1 MPIYTRFGDRGETRL
16 FDGSRVS
23 KHDLRVSA
31 YGDVDELNSVLGLV
45 LAELGA
51 SSDDNHLDHHD
62 DNHDIR
68 GLILGIQKHL
78 MAVGASLANPVPSAE
93 DAKGRV
99 NPEWTGQLEAAIDR
113 YETELPPLQRFILPG
128 GGRAGAHLHLA
139 RTVCRRAEREV
150 SRLSQA
156 ASVEPAVSGYINRLS
171 DLLFVLARV
180 TNFREGMDE
189 ILW

>member
-16 FDGSRVS
+16 FDGSRVG

-45 LAELGA
+45 LAELPV
-51 SSDDNHLDHHD
+51 SSDIH
-62 DNHDIR
+62 
-68 GLILGIQKHL
+68 GLLVEIQKHL
-78 MAVGASLANPVPSAE
+78 MALGATLANPDTQT

-99 NPEWTGQLEAAIDR
+99 SPEWIGQLEAAIDR

-128 GGRAGAHLHLA
+128 GGRTGAHLHLA
-139 RTVCRRAEREV
+139 RTVCRRAERGV
-150 SRLSQA
+150 SELSQA
-156 ASVEPAVSGYINRLS
+156 ASVEPVVPGYINRLS

-180 TNFREGMDE
+180 ANFREGMDE